1 MYSGCGPMRLRLL
14 SALWGDMGRTAIN
27 SSRSVAIWSCAVAL
41 TGAVVASLA
50 GCGSIPRAQVW
61 YYQAKTKVTVRVT
74 RSVICDAKNLP
85 LVANTVTP
93 SVTHSADTARSR
105 STSLAGLRGT
115 FTDSDIKFEFYEDG
129 RLKTVNATMTGQGEA
144 VLKAA
149 TTLASTL
156 TAFAAGTPVPTYPDE
171 CAFVKEMGG
180 GKPLTLTYE
189 GDVDPSKQD
198 PQNIPP
204 DAASAAFADR
214 LKNAVGGICVVAK
227 GAEVPVQP
235 VEYKPNDGDV
245 LIAARQPAL
254 LKIEVGTPIPGNGCT
269 DSLWQGRVPV
279 AQLGKDYALPIPRAV
294 AFGKETF
301 SAAFAESGALT
312 SLQYVSNS
320 GSAGALGAANSL
332 ATIVQGET
340 TAAKVTEV
348 KAEADLIVQQQRL
361 LQCHADPKNCK

>member
-1 MYSGCGPMRLRLL
+1 MSCPAFGPR
-14 SALWGDMGRTAIN
+14 
-27 SSRSVAIWSCAVAL
+27 RSVVNWSRAVLLIGAI
-41 TGAVVASLA
+41 TAVVASLA
-50 GCGSIPRAQVW
+50 ACGTIPDAQVS
-61 YYQAKTKVTVRVT
+61 YYQAKTRVTVKVT

-93 SVTHSADTARSR
+93 SVTHSADTASAQ
-105 STSLAGLRGT
+105 STQLAGLRGT

-156 TAFAAGTPVPTYPDE
+156 TAFAAGTPIPAYPDE

-189 GDVDPSKQD
+189 GDVDPTKTD
-198 PQNIPP
+198 LQNILP
-204 DAASAAFADR
+204 DAASMAYADR
-214 LKNAVGGICVVAK
+214 LKNAVSGICVVAK
-227 GAEVPVQP
+227 GTEVPVQP
-235 VEYKPNDGDV
+235 VQYKANDGDV

-254 LKIEVGTPIPGNGCT
+254 LKIEVGTLTPGNGCT
-269 DSLWQGRVPV
+269 ASLWQGRVPV
-279 AQLGKDYALPIPRAV
+279 AQLGKDYQLPVPRAK

-312 SLQYVSNS
+312 SIQYVSNS
-320 GSAGALGAANSL
+320 GAAGALGAANSL
-332 ATIVQGET
+332 ATITQGET
-340 TAAKVTEV
+340 TSAKVAAV
-348 KAEADLIVQQQRL
+348 KAEADLIAQQQRL
-361 LQCHADPKNCK
+361 LQCQGDPKSCK